1 MSHSV
6 TITRTTT
13 TTSGSG
19 GGFIVNSGYIKT
31 LPGLLKLAQ
40 LIINAICVG
49 LVAYYFRR
57 YHSVYSNGNP
67 ELFFLLMTTAFL
79 IGTFC
84 LLLSCLVS
92 WSTGGI
98 ISKTIYVSY
107 NLVWWQSWMSQWFLG
122 LFLQELIYHSVAFL
136 LLLIASI
143 IFLVEVSNNKYGYN
157 VKEAYYAASVRDNVG
172 SSVGGFNIEDILFS
186 FQILGLVNAGL
197 YLLSAFLA
205 NKTYRGL

>member
-6 TITRTTT
+6 VITRTTT
-13 TTSGSG
+13 TSSGNA
-19 GGFIVNSGYIKT
+19 GFMVNSGYLKT
-31 LPGLLKLAQ
+31 FPGLLKLAQ
-40 LIINAICVG
+40 LILNAVCVG

-67 ELFFLLMTTAFL
+67 ELFFLLMTTTFL

-98 ISKTIYVSY
+98 ISKTIY
-107 NLVWWQSWMSQWFLG
+107 
-122 LFLQELIYHSVAFL
+122 ELIYHTLAFL

-143 IFLVEVSNNKYGYN
+143 ILLVEVTNNRFGGN
-157 VKEAYYAASVRDNVG
+157 VKEAYLAAS
-172 SSVGGFNIEDILFS
+172 II
-186 FQILGLVNAGL
+186 GLINAGL
-197 YLLSAFLA
+197 YLISALLA
-205 NKTYRGL
+205 NRHYRGI